1 MPDPKQGGQ
10 RGDHLQIVGWDVR
23 GQHPQRGP
31 GDRDGDRMTAPRVL
45 PPAPPQ
51 GAMYAQHLT
60 LGRVWVRSFNTQSR
74 TALVEVGGNRR
85 RAVAVALAALDFTR
99 PVDVTEGG
107 RR

>member
-1 MPDPKQGGQ
+1 
-10 RGDHLQIVGWDVR
+10 
-23 GQHPQRGP
+23 
-31 GDRDGDRMTAPRVL
+31 
-45 PPAPPQ
+45 
-51 GAMYAQHLT
+51 MYAQHLT